1 MNVTSPLRLV
11 APVLLLLSSN
21 LCTLADDFQS
31 EWPGDTQRTWI
42 GPEYWANP
50 LQDWQISGGRLEAAV
65 GGPNRNVFLLTHEL
79 IDRAGDLK
87 MSVRLG
93 RMDDGRTKLDMGLVG
108 FSLGVQ
114 GPLGEYRNDAL
125 YGRGLPAGINTQG
138 ELVLGPAK
146 AKKPISSPGPAAILD
161 QIELRLTAQP
171 EADHYQVVLSAHDAR
186 DGKELDRVVQ
196 PIRPEQLVGGLALVC
211 SRTAGAGKKKAGRG
225 GNVRFWFD
233 DWKISGSKVA
243 GRADRTFGPI
253 LFSQYTLSGGV
264 LKITAQMAPLGEADS
279 QTVRMEIRG
288 EGKDTWKR
296 VGEAKI
302 DGLARTATIRVD
314 NWDTSRDTAY
324 RLVYDFG
331 GKDHF
336 RSGIVR
342 RDPVGKETIV
352 VAAFTGNQD
361 YAFPNH
367 VIAQN
372 VAKQD
377 PDVLFFSGDQI
388 YEGNAGYGI
397 QREPLQVSCLDYL
410 RKWYLFGWAFGDL
423 MRDRPSI
430 SIPDDHDVYQGNI
443 WGGGGRKVQQKEHDS
458 GGYVMD
464 PAWVNMVQRTQTSH
478 LPDPY
483 DATPVEQGISVYYTD
498 ITYGRISF
506 AVLEDRKW
514 KSGPKGLCPPTG
526 GRADN
531 VTDPNFDPRTADV
544 PGAVLLGRRQLRFLA
559 DWAADWRDAEF
570 KVALSQTIFAGSCSH
585 HGANLT
591 RLVADYDCNGWPQS
605 GRNRALYELRRGF
618 ALHIAG
624 DQHLASI
631 IQQGIDQ
638 FNDAAWSFCVPSIAA
653 GYPRAWQPLEP
664 GKNRQP
670 GLPEYTGEFL
680 DGLGNRITIWAVA
693 NPQKEYRE
701 GVIEKARDKA
711 SGYGIARFNKTTRR
725 ITLECWPL
733 DVDPTAP
740 GAAQYPGWPKTINQL
755 DNDGR
760 KPVAYLPTIQVSGL
774 SDPVF
779 QIIDESNLRVV
790 YTVRIKGT
798 KFRPPVYGKGKHTIH
813 VSDPERGQKII
824 LGDMPALPADQSR
837 TIEVK
842 F

>member
-1 MNVTSPLRLV
+1 MNVTGPLRQV
-11 APVLLLLSSN
+11 APMLLLLLSS

-31 EWPGDTQRTWI
+31 QWPDDARRTWI

-50 LQDWQISGGRLEAAV
+50 LQDWQLSGGRLESAAS
-65 GGPNRNVFLLTHEL
+65 GPNRNVFLLTHEL
-79 IDRAGDLK
+79 IDRTGDLN

-93 RMDDGRTKLDMGLVG
+93 RMDEGQAKLDKGFVG

-114 GPLGEYRNDAL
+114 GPLGEYRNNAL
-125 YGRGLPAGINTQG
+125 HGRGLLAGINTQG

-146 AKKPISSPGPAAILD
+146 AKKPISGPGPDSVLA
-161 QIELRLTAQP
+161 QIELRLTAKP
-171 EADHYQVVLSAHDAR
+171 DAGRYQVVLSAHHPK

-196 PIRPEQLVGGLALVC
+196 PIQPDQLVGGMALVC
-211 SRTAGAGKKKAGRG
+211 SRSAGPAKNKAARG

-243 GRADRTFGPI
+243 GHADRTFGPI
-253 LFSQYTLSGGV
+253 LFSQYTLSRGV
-264 LKITAQMAPLGEADS
+264 LKITAQMPPVGRTDS
-279 QTVRMEIRG
+279 QTVRLEIRAKG
-288 EGKDTWKR
+288 NDTWKPA
-296 VGEAKI
+296 GEAQI
-302 DGLARTATIRVD
+302 DKLARTATIRVD
-314 NWDTSRDTAY
+314 NWDASQDTPY
-324 RLVYDFG
+324 RLVYRLAE
-331 GKDHF
+331 KDHF
-336 RSGIVR
+336 WCGTVR
-342 RDPVGKETIV
+342 RDPVDKETIV

-372 VAKQD
+372 VARQN
-377 PDVLFFSGDQI
+377 PDVLFFSGDQL

-397 QREPLQVSCLDYL
+397 QREPLEVACLDYL

-443 WGGGGRKVQQKEHDS
+443 WGGGGRKVEQKDHDA

-464 PAWVNMVQRTQTSH
+464 PTWINMIQRTQTAH

-483 DATPVEQGISVYYTD
+483 DPTPVEQGISVYYTD
-498 ITYGRISF
+498 MNYGRISF
-506 AVLEDRKW
+506 AVIEDRKW

-526 GRADN
+526 GRPDH

-559 DWAADWRDAEF
+559 DWAADWRGTDF
-570 KVALSQTIFAGSCSH
+570 KVALSQTIFSGSCSL
-585 HGANLT
+585 HGGNLM

-605 GRNRALYELRRGF
+605 GRNKALYELRRGF

-638 FNDAAWSFCVPSIAA
+638 FNDAAWSLCVPSIAA
-653 GYPRAWQPLEP
+653 GYPRVWQPLEP

-670 GLPEYTGEFL
+670 GFPEYTGEFL

-693 NPQKEYRE
+693 NPQKEYRK
-701 GVIEKARDKA
+701 GVVEKARDKA
-711 SGYGIARFNKTTRR
+711 SGYGIARFNKTTRD

-733 DVDPTAP
+733 DVDPTAE

-760 KPVAYLPTIQVSGL
+760 QPVAYLPTIQVTGIT
-774 SDPVF
+774 DPVF
-779 QIIDESNLRVV
+779 QIIDESNIRVV
-790 YTVRIKGT
+790 YTIRIKGT

-813 VSDPERGQKII
+813 VGDPDSGLKTI
-824 LGDMPALPADQSR
+824 LGDIPALPPDQTR

>member
-1 MNVTSPLRLV
+1 MNVTGPLRLV
-11 APVLLLLSSN
+11 ALILLLSS
-21 LCTLADDFQS
+21 LSLADDFQS
-31 EWPGDTQRTWI
+31 EWPDNVQRTWI

-50 LQDWQISGGRLEAAV
+50 LQDWQLSGGRLECVV

-79 IDRAGDLK
+79 IDRAGDLN

-93 RMDDGRTKLDMGLVG
+93 RMDDGQAKLDKGFVG

-114 GPLGEYRNDAL
+114 GPLGEYRNNAL
-125 YGRGLPAGINTQG
+125 HGRGLLAGINTRG

-146 AKKPISSPGPAAILD
+146 AKKPISSPGPASVLA
-161 QIELRLTAQP
+161 QIELRLAAKPDGQR
-171 EADHYQVVLSAHDAR
+171 YQVVLSAHDPT

-196 PIRPEQLVGGLALVC
+196 PIRPDQLVGGLALVS
-211 SRTAGAGKKKAGRG
+211 SRSAAAAKNKAARG

-233 DWKISGSKVA
+233 DWRISGSKVA
-243 GRADRTFGPI
+243 GHADRTFGPI

-264 LKITAQMAPLGEADS
+264 LKITAQMPPVGQTDS
-279 QTVRMEIRG
+279 QTVRLEIRA
-288 EGKDTWKR
+288 EGNDTWKPA
-296 VGEAKI
+296 GEASI
-302 DGLARTATIRVD
+302 DKLARTATIRVE
-314 NWDTSRDTAY
+314 NWDASRDTPY
-324 RLVYDFG
+324 RLVYHLAG
-331 GKDHF
+331 NDHF
-336 RSGIVR
+336 WCGTIR
-342 RDPVGKETIV
+342 RDPVDKETIV

-377 PDVLFFSGDQI
+377 PDLLFFSGDQI

-397 QREPLQVSCLDYL
+397 QREPLEVACLDYL

-423 MRDRPSI
+423 IRDRPSI

-443 WGGGGRKVQQKEHDS
+443 WGAGGRKVEQKDHDA
-458 GGYVMD
+458 GGYVMG
-464 PAWVNMVQRTQTSH
+464 PTWVNMVQRTQTSH
-478 LPDPY
+478 LPDPC
-483 DATPVEQGISVYYTD
+483 DPTPVEQGITVYYTAMN
-498 ITYGRISF
+498 YGRISF
-506 AVLEDRKW
+506 AVIEDRKW

-526 GRADN
+526 GRPDH

-559 DWAADWRDAEF
+559 DWAADWRGSDF
-570 KVALSQTIFAGSCSH
+570 KVALSQTIFSGSCSL
-585 HGANLT
+585 HGGNLM

-605 GRNRALYELRRGF
+605 GRNKALYELRRGF

-638 FNDAAWSFCVPSIAA
+638 FNDAAWSLCVPSIAA
-653 GYPRAWQPLEP
+653 GYPRVWQPLEP

-670 GLPEYTGEFL
+670 GFPDYTGEFL
-680 DGLGNRITIWAVA
+680 DGLGNRITVWAVA
-693 NPQKEYRE
+693 NPQKEYRK
-701 GVIEKARDKA
+701 GVIQRARDKA
-711 SGYGIARFNKTTRR
+711 SGYGIARFNKTTRD

-733 DVDPTAP
+733 DIDPTAD

-760 KPVAYLPTIQVSGL
+760 QPVAYLPTIQVTGIT
-774 SDPVF
+774 DPVF
-779 QIIDESNLRVV
+779 QIVDEANIRVV
-790 YTVRIKGT
+790 YTIRIKGT

-813 VSDPERGQKII
+813 VSNPERGQKII
-824 LGDMPALPADQSR
+824 LGDMPALPPDQTR
-837 TIEVK
+837 TIEVT